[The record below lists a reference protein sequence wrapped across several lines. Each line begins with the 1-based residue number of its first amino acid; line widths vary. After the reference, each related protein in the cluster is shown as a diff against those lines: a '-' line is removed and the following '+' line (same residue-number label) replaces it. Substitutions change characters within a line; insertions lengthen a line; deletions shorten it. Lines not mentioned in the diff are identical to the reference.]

1 MITKLHDLIEISL
14 EEIEGE
20 LPEHD
25 CNFCVRIDGKKYN
38 VYTAVACNREVSLY
52 TDKGVIIYDVNNYG
66 SGDTLCLF
74 DIIEDEE

>member
-1 MITKLHDLIEISL
+1 MITKLHDLIEISF

-20 LPEHD
+20 LPEHG
-25 CNFCVRIDGKKYN
+25 CNFCVIIDGKKYN

-66 SGDTLCLF
+66 QGYTLHLL

>member
-25 CNFCVRIDGKKYN
+25 CNFHVRIDGKKYN
-38 VYTAVACNREVSLY
+38 VYTAVAANREVSLY
-52 TDKGVIIYDVNNYG
+52 TDRGVIIYDVNNYG
-66 SGDTLCLF
+66 PGDTLCLF
-74 DIIEDEE
+74 DIIEDQE